1 MTRKLDYSKLKFSD
15 KVVTTEEA
23 LKDVEPFKLDSNT
36 NIKILQQKLNE
47 NMDKAVK
54 LAEKNTIKNEN
65 GEVVFTKDEIDEM
78 EDIIYKVEDK
88 EDVRKA
94 VEECSE
100 KYNNTLK
107 ELADTDYLN

>member
-36 NIKILQQKLNE
+36 NIKILRQRLNE

-54 LAEKNTIKNEN
+54 LAERNTIRNEQ
-65 GEVVFTKDEIDEM
+65 GYVVITKDDEWRNDGEYDEEEI
-78 EDIIYKVEDK
+78 
-88 EDVRKA
+88 
-94 VEECSE
+94 
-100 KYNNTLK
+100 NN
-107 ELADTDYLN
+107 ELL